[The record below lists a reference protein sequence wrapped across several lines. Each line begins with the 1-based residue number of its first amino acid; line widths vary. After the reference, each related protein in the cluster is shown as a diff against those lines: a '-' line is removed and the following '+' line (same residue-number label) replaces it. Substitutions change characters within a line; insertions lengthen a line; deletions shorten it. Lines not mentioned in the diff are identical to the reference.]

1 MKTEILLSTF
11 LMMACSKKEAVT
23 EITTGNDSAAV
34 SDEVTVNV
42 PADSPQN
49 GVVSMDAVQNQPP
62 VSGTFRAREG
72 NKIIK
77 TINGDMIPLSV
88 RDEFVNDDQ
97 QYILK
102 IKNFGRQTISGEIT
116 PEYPQMNIRFNQI
129 RLPNGEY
136 DGPFG
141 REISYNIKDKGEI
154 WLIIGRSNMASGA
167 STGKFE
173 IQIR

>member
-23 EITTGNDSAAV
+23 EITTGIDSAAV
-34 SDEVTVNV
+34 SDQVTVNV

-49 GVVSMDAVQNQPP
+49 GVVSMDTVQNQPP
-62 VSGTFRAREG
+62 VSGTFRATEG

-88 RDEFVNDDQ
+88 RDEFVNNDQ

-167 STGKFE
+167 PTGKFE
-173 IQIR
+173 IKIR

>member
-49 GVVSMDAVQNQPP
+49 GVVSMDTVQNQQP
-62 VSGTFRAREG
+62 VSGTFRATEG

-77 TINGDMIPLSV
+77 TINGDMIPLTV

-97 QYILK
+97 RYILK
-102 IKNFGRQTISGEIT
+102 IKNFDRQNISGEII
-116 PEYPQMNIRFNQI
+116 PENPQMNIRFNQI
-129 RLPNGEY
+129 KLPNGETY
-136 DGPFG
+136 GPFG
-141 REISYNIKDKGEI
+141 RGMIFKFRESGEI